1 MAWYYV
7 VIERECERLYDPLL
21 KYEIERVLKV
31 VVFRMEEWLVCE
43 LGEFG
48 KDGVEYCRNVARER
62 KIAGVNA
69 TILLFEFGKV
79 MLEGFQN
86 TNIIYFFFYYFR
98 IINYYYCYC
107 YYYCYYPYILVLLLL
122 FLIIIYVIRN

>member
-1 MAWYYV
+1 M
-7 VIERECERLYDPLL
+7 
-21 KYEIERVLKV
+21 
-31 VVFRMEEWLVCE
+31 VCE

-79 MLEGFQN
+79 MLEGFLVH
-86 TNIIYFFFYYFR
+86 ILMHGSELLIWRESGSSR
-98 IINYYYCYC
+98 IRAVKIDNLMGL
-107 YYYCYYPYILVLLLL
+107 LVMKR
-122 FLIIIYVIRN
+122 IDIMHG